1 MVRPSLV
8 RQVEQQARHAEWLKQ
23 GHLEWPVQLDT
34 YMKPHQQARVE
45 WLARNSVGRIL
56 EVGCSWGYILAAC
69 HGHVGVDLN
78 PENIELARQLA
89 RERDFRVANA
99 LSLPFEDRSFDTV
112 LLPDV
117 LEHMPFEDVNKAII
131 EATRV
136 SRGRVLITLP
146 KGDEDTEDAT
156 NQKHVWLPTWD
167 IVYQLFGRMNFSDHL
182 KGFYTIKLHW
192 ADMRNG

>member
-1 MVRPSLV
+1 MS
-8 RQVEQQARHAEWLKQ
+8 RQIEQTERHAEWLKQ

-34 YMKPHQQARVE
+34 YLKPHQQVRVE
-45 WLARNSVGRIL
+45 WLACNSVGRIL

-69 HGHVGVDLN
+69 HGHAGVDLN

-99 LSLPFEDRSFDTV
+99 VSLPFEDRSFNTV

-117 LEHMPFEDVNKAII
+117 LEHITFEDVNQALC

-136 SRGRVLITLP
+136 SKGRVLITLP

-156 NQKHVWLPTWD
+156 NFKHRWLVTRE
-167 IVYQLFGRMNFSDHL
+167 IVDKLFGQLNVADHL
-182 KGFYTIKLHW
+182 EGFYAIKLQW
-192 ADMRNG
+192 TDVRSG

>member
-1 MVRPSLV
+1 MN
-8 RQVEQQARHAEWLKQ
+8 RQIEQAERHSEWLKQ

-45 WLARNSVGRIL
+45 WLARNAVGRIL

-89 RERDFRVANA
+89 REREFHVADA
-99 LSLPFEDRSFDTV
+99 LALPFPDGSFDTV

-117 LEHMPFEDVNKAII
+117 LEHLPFEDVNKAVI

-136 SRGRVLITLP
+136 SRGRVLVTLP
-146 KGDEDTEDAT
+146 KGNADTEDAT
-156 NQKHVWLPTWD
+156 NPKHQWLCTLE
-167 IVYQLFGRMNFSDHL
+167 VAEKLFGRKNVSDHL
-182 KGFYTIKLHW
+182 MGFYTVKL
-192 ADMRNG
+192 NG